1 MLQVKLCL
9 TFTCAVFN
17 LGHIFASLMQN
28 ILFWHKIKLLWSHTD
43 MKKNSLVLLQL
54 TPDNLNPH
62 LLESRA
68 NSNQNRF
75 PREKRLKNTFQCSAY
90 NIDSC
95 FIYQLCA
102 FICFFFIL
110 NWKQKQISFL
120 VQKIMAVES
129 FELFCHLLVR
139 IGQSFFKCFSFA
151 IIIRPLHTAV
161 PSAVLASMLML
172 SVFKCLLQ

>member
-9 TFTCAVFN
+9 TFTCAVCN

-54 TPDNLNPH
+54 SPDNLNPH

-75 PREKRLKNTFQCSAY
+75 PLEKRLKNTFRCSAY
-90 NIDSC
+90 N
-95 FIYQLCA
+95 
-102 FICFFFIL
+102 
-110 NWKQKQISFL
+110 
-120 VQKIMAVES
+120 
-129 FELFCHLLVR
+129 
-139 IGQSFFKCFSFA
+139 
-151 IIIRPLHTAV
+151 
-161 PSAVLASMLML
+161 
-172 SVFKCLLQ
+172 

>member
-17 LGHIFASLMQN
+17 LGRIFASLMQN

-43 MKKNSLVLLQL
+43 MKKFVLLQL

-75 PREKRLKNTFQCSAY
+75 PLEKRLKNTFRCSAY
-90 NIDSC
+90 N
-95 FIYQLCA
+95 
-102 FICFFFIL
+102 
-110 NWKQKQISFL
+110 
-120 VQKIMAVES
+120 
-129 FELFCHLLVR
+129 
-139 IGQSFFKCFSFA
+139 
-151 IIIRPLHTAV
+151 
-161 PSAVLASMLML
+161 
-172 SVFKCLLQ
+172 